1 MSPSDIHANVKEEEA
16 GRLQNKH
23 QQEQEELSAKAYEL
37 FSEAKTPVQ
46 VAITLNLR
54 EPEETKYYRE
64 YWKLNRLHTL
74 NSLYKEIGND
84 IRHILELHR
93 RAKEEDITI
102 EQDVNLLQ
110 LADEDNDI
118 GLSSLEKRCKLCI
131 DEIHDLDIQIKRSMN
146 HLQSVNDETASAKTL
161 LNSYHLSC
169 ERKRQEAE
177 NLNSEISRL
186 DTLVSRFK
194 NNNEEYLKI
203 QQTAKNKVTTV
214 LRDNKQIL
222 QFALAAGIGALRRNP
237 HKYNNLLAYNTSSTA
252 VPGQQLPLSSATEGY
267 NGMILDEA
275 KRLYDILLKHL
286 TKSIVDNA
294 AELEFILSIKSA

>member
-1 MSPSDIHANVKEEEA
+1 MSPSDIHTIVKEEEA
-16 GRLQNKH
+16 RRLQNKH

-46 VAITLNLR
+46 VAITLNVR
-54 EPEETKYYRE
+54 EPEATKYYRE

-102 EQDVNLLQ
+102 EQVVKLLQ

-177 NLNSEISRL
+177 NFNSEISRL

-222 QFALAAGIGALRRNP
+222 QFALAAVIGALRRNP

-252 VPGQQLPLSSATEGY
+252 VPGQQLPLSSDTEGY

>member
-1 MSPSDIHANVKEEEA
+1 MSPSDIHTIVKEEEA
-16 GRLQNKH
+16 RRLQNKH

-46 VAITLNLR
+46 VAITLNVR
-54 EPEETKYYRE
+54 EPEATKYYRE

-102 EQDVNLLQ
+102 EQVVKLLQ

-222 QFALAAGIGALRRNP
+222 QFALAAVIGALRRNP

>member
-1 MSPSDIHANVKEEEA
+1 MSPSDIHTIVKEEEA
-16 GRLQNKH
+16 RRLQNKH

-46 VAITLNLR
+46 VAITLNVR
-54 EPEETKYYRE
+54 EPEATKYYRE

-102 EQDVNLLQ
+102 EQVVKLLQ

-222 QFALAAGIGALRRNP
+222 QFALAAVIGALRRNP
-237 HKYNNLLAYNTSSTA
+237 HKY
-252 VPGQQLPLSSATEGY
+252 
-267 NGMILDEA
+267 I
-275 KRLYDILLKHL
+275 IC
-286 TKSIVDNA
+286 
-294 AELEFILSIKSA
+294 